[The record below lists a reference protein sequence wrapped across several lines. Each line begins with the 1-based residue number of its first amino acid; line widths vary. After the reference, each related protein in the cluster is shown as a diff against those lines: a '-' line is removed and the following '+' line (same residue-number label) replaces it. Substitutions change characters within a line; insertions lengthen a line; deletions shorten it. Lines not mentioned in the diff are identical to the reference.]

1 MDSESRSNM
10 LNEMDAAY
18 ERCCQRLK
26 EDLGLDE
33 EAVEVILNLRNQ
45 VTVLQARLHRLEST
59 LEIYQTGYG
68 SRLTSYRQVFYEADW
83 EDT

>member
-1 MDSESRSNM
+1 MDRESISNV
-10 LNEMDAAY
+10 LDETDPAY
-18 ERCCQRLK
+18 ERSYQRLK

-45 VTVLQARLHRLEST
+45 VTVLQARMHRLEST
-59 LEIYQTGYG
+59 VEIYQTGYG

-83 EDT
+83 EDL

>member
-1 MDSESRSNM
+1 MDNEATSNI
-10 LNEMDAAY
+10 LGEADAAY

-45 VTVLQARLHRLEST
+45 VTALQARL
-59 LEIYQTGYG
+59 Q
-68 SRLTSYRQVFYEADW
+68 SRRALLKLPSAR
-83 EDT
+83 